1 MATLSSIATHK
12 LPQLTQ
18 SIAET
23 KRPNCPSTALSTQ
36 LFNKSN
42 PSNNFSFSTRKRRNW
57 VIGSVTEDREVAPV
71 KNNLAKDEE
80 IIVVLL
86 IADCRCQ
93 MESGR
98 TNSNPQSRRGLLLFL
113 FIFLKFLCGF

>member
-18 SIAET
+18 SIA
-23 KRPNCPSTALSTQ
+23 
-36 LFNKSN
+36 
-42 PSNNFSFSTRKRRNW
+42 NNFSFSTRKRRNW

-98 TNSNPQSRRGLLLFL
+98 TNSNPQLRRGLLLF
-113 FIFLKFLCGF
+113 FIFKKNFFAVFNCYCP